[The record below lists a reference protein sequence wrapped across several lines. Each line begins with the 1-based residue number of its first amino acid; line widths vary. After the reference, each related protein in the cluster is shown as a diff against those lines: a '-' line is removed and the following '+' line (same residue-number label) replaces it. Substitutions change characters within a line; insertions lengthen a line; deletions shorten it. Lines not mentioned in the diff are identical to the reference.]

1 MEALS
6 QVLLDQL
13 VLRGEWPLTRP
24 VLLSI
29 SGGRDSVALLHAFL
43 GAGIRPALYHC
54 CYQLRGED
62 SQADARLVE
71 DLAATHGLEAV
82 VDYLPASWSQNL
94 KSQGENLQ
102 KAARRLRYRR
112 LEELRANRLSNA
124 LVVTAHHAEDQAE
137 TVLMALLKGRGLA
150 RLAGL
155 VDTPDLWRPWSQVR
169 RAQIQAYIES
179 HRLCYR
185 EDQSNA
191 SDAYDRNFVR
201 MHLAP
206 LIRERFPSW
215 VEALGRE
222 AKDMGRLDE
231 GLREWETQPNEL
243 GILRVLDS
251 PYGSFLS
258 MDQGGRAHPMHSV
271 LADRAWYSLGAN
283 RSQAE
288 ALRGAWDL
296 LPGKKLACGQGMV
309 YRCRKALCFFERTP
323 LAWDS
328 VPVLGGPDA
337 QLKQELLQGWHRLQW
352 TFENPST
359 FDPTKWNWRPVR
371 SGDSGPRSESL
382 LEALARLGVPQPL
395 RVDWPVLCYLDEP
408 VWSPWVAGLDLEGAL
423 RVTWT
428 WTGPQGLISSHDPRP
443 GNG

>member
-13 VLRGEWPLTRP
+13 VHRGEWPLTRP

-54 CYQLRGED
+54 CYLLRGDD
-62 SQADARLVE
+62 SLADARLVE

-82 VDYLPASWSQNL
+82 VDYLPVSWSQNL
-94 KSQGENLQ
+94 KSKGENLQ
-102 KAARRLRYRR
+102 QAARRLRYRR
-112 LEELRANRLSNA
+112 LEELRANRFMNA

-137 TVLMALLKGRGLA
+137 TVLMALLKGRGSA

-155 VDTPDLWRPWSQVR
+155 VDTPDLWRPWLQVR
-169 RAQIQAYIES
+169 GAQIQAYIQS
-179 HRLCYR
+179 NQLSYR

-206 LIRERFPSW
+206 LISERFPAW

-222 AKDMGRLDE
+222 ALDRGRMEE
-231 GLREWETQPNEL
+231 GLRAWENQTNEL
-243 GILRVLDS
+243 GITKVLDS
-251 PYGSFLS
+251 PYGSFLT
-258 MDQGGRAHPMHSV
+258 MDEGGRAHPMHTV
-271 LADRAWYSLGAN
+271 LADRVWYSLGAN

-309 YRCRKALCFFERTP
+309 YRCRKALCFFEKSP
-323 LAWDS
+323 QAWDA

-337 QLKQELLQGWHRLQW
+337 REELLRGWHRLEW
-352 TFENPST
+352 TIEPPST
-359 FDPTKWNWRPVR
+359 FDSIKWSWRPVR
-371 SGDSGPRSESL
+371 SGDKGPQSEPL
-382 LEALARLGVPQPL
+382 VEALARRGVPQPL
-395 RVDWPVLCYLDEP
+395 RVDWPVLCYQDQVIWTP
-408 VWSPWVAGLDLEGAL
+408 VLGGFDYEGAL
-423 RVTWT
+423 CVTWT
-428 WTGPQGLISSHDPRP
+428 WTGPQRLISSHDPRP

>member
-13 VLRGEWPLTRP
+13 IHRREWPLTRP

-54 CYQLRGED
+54 CYHLRGDD
-62 SQADARLVE
+62 SLADARLVE

-82 VDYLPASWSQNL
+82 VDYLPVSWSQNL
-94 KSQGENLQ
+94 KSKGENLQ
-102 KAARRLRYRR
+102 QAARRLRYRR
-112 LEELRANRLSNA
+112 LEELRANRFMNA

-137 TVLMALLKGRGLA
+137 TVLMALLKGRGSA

-155 VDTPDLWRPWSQVR
+155 VDTPDLWRPWLQVR
-169 RAQIQAYIES
+169 RAQIQAYIQS
-179 HRLCYR
+179 NQLSYR

-191 SDAYDRNFVR
+191 SDTYDRNFVR

-206 LIRERFPSW
+206 LISERFPAW

-222 AKDMGRLDE
+222 ALDRRRLEE
-231 GLREWETQPNEL
+231 GLRAWETQPNQL
-243 GILRVLDS
+243 GITRVLDS
-251 PYGSFLS
+251 PYGSFLF
-258 MDQGGRAHPMHSV
+258 MDEGGRAHPMHSV
-271 LADRAWYSLGAN
+271 FAERAWYSLGAN

-323 LAWDS
+323 LAWDA

-337 QLKQELLQGWHRLQW
+337 QEELLRGWHRLDW
-352 TFENPST
+352 TIEAPST
-359 FDPTKWNWRPVR
+359 FDSTKWNWRPVR
-371 SGDSGPRSESL
+371 PGDSGPRSESL
-382 LEALARLGVPQPL
+382 VEALARRGVPQPL
-395 RVDWPVLCYLDEP
+395 RVDWPVLCYQDKS
-408 VWSPWVAGLDLEGAL
+408 VWTPGLGGLDLEGAL

>member
-13 VLRGEWPLTRP
+13 DLRGEWPLTRP

-62 SQADARLVE
+62 SRSEARLVE
-71 DLAATHGLEAV
+71 DLAETHALEAV
-82 VDYLPASWSQNL
+82 VDYLPVSWSQNL
-94 KSQGENLQ
+94 KSKGENLQ
-102 KAARRLRYRR
+102 QAARLHRYRR
-112 LEELRANRLSNA
+112 LEELRVNRFMNA

-137 TVLMALLKGRGLA
+137 TVLMALLKGRGSA

-155 VDTPDLWRPWSQVR
+155 VDTPDLWRPWLQVR
-169 RAQIQAYIES
+169 GAQIQAYIES
-179 HRLCYR
+179 NQLSYR

-191 SDAYDRNFVR
+191 SDTYDRNFVR

-206 LIRERFPSW
+206 LISQRFPSW

-222 AKDMGRLDE
+222 AKDMGRLEE
-231 GLREWETQPNEL
+231 GLRAWETQPNEL

-258 MDQGGRAHPMHSV
+258 MDEGGRAHPMHTL

-296 LPGKKLACGQGMV
+296 LPGKKLACGHGMV

-323 LAWDS
+323 LAWDP

-337 QLKQELLQGWHRLQW
+337 QQELLRGWHRLEW
-352 TFENPST
+352 TIENPST
-359 FDPTKWNWRPVR
+359 FDPTKWSWRPVR
-371 SGDSGPRSESL
+371 SGDSGPRSETL

-395 RVDWPVLCYLDEP
+395 RVDWPVLCYKDEP
-408 VWSPWVAGLDLEGAL
+408 VWSPWVADLDLEGAL

-428 WTGPQGLISSHDPRP
+428 WTGPQGLISSHDPRS